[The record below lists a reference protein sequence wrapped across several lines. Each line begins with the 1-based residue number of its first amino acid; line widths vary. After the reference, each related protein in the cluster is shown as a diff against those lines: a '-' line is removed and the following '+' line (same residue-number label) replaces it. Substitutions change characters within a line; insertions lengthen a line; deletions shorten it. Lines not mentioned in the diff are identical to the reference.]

1 MKLNGKGFTL
11 IELIVVIIIVG
22 ILAAVAAPMMTANVS
37 RAKRTE
43 AVAALGMIRTAER
56 LRYSEAGNYASVGNA
71 AWDTGPLK
79 NYLKASDLGGK
90 YYVAGDYNVVASS
103 NTAFIAYATK
113 ADPGNANI
121 DQAGTINE

>member
-56 LRYSEAGNYASVGNA
+56 LYYTEEKKYAAVANT

-79 NYLKASDLGGK
+79 NYLRSPDLNGK
-90 YYVAGDYNVVASS
+90 YYVAGDYKVDSAD
-103 NTAFIAYATK
+103 NTHFIAYATK

-121 DQAGTINE
+121 NELGNILE